1 MRDLILSSGSLFPMR
16 HEGEEDI
23 LKILSKPLAD
33 RRDIVYRLKRQGK
46 IKVEGKGVYLK
57 A

>member
-1 MRDLILSSGSLFPMR
+1 MR

-23 LKILSKPLAD
+23 LKILSKSLAD

-46 IKVEGKGVYLK
+46 I
-57 A
+57 

>member
-23 LKILSKPLAD
+23 LKILSKSLVDSGEQMLP
-33 RRDIVYRLKRQGK
+33 YG
-46 IKVEGKGVYLK
+46 
-57 A
+57 